1 MEGNALPLLL
11 LMKVQIARIIL
22 KLYTFEARHGELWQ
36 DVRFLLS
43 SQGFL
48 FFIFGRFLSG
58 FHPFYC
64 RLSNTRKYGSKRE
77 RHAAKDH
84 GQESYL
90 GCCSKD

>member
-11 LMKVQIARIIL
+11 LIKVQIARIIL

-48 FFIFGRFLSG
+48 FLFLYDFCQGFILFIV
-58 FHPFYC
+58 
-64 RLSNTRKYGSKRE
+64 
-77 RHAAKDH
+77 D
-84 GQESYL
+84 
-90 GCCSKD
+90 